1 VQPVI
6 PFRERNPVVIG
17 AVGLG
22 LIVALLAAAFNAQDL
37 PLIGGG
43 ADYAAAFS
51 EAGGLKPGDDVRIA
65 GVKVGQVQSLDLEG
79 DHVRVDFRVQD
90 GVEFGTG
97 TGAAV
102 KIKTVLGAK
111 YLALEPAGPGQ
122 LSPGS
127 EIPLER
133 TVSAYD
139 VVQAFSDLATT
150 TDQIDTKQ
158 LATALDTVSATFKDS
173 PAEVKASLQ
182 GLSRL
187 SRTVSSRDD
196 ALRDLLAHAD
206 SVTAVLADRSTQ
218 LTTLIDDGNALLT
231 EIQRRRDVIHTL
243 LVNTAALATQLTGL
257 VADNQAQI
265 TPALQRLGDV
275 LAVLQRNQDNLDHSI
290 RLLAPFVRVF
300 ANNLGNGRWFDTYVQ
315 NLVAAPVSAQGST
328 TR

>member
-1 VQPVI
+1 MT
-6 PFRERNPVVIG
+6 PFRERNPLVIG

-22 LIVALLAAAFNAQDL
+22 LIVAMLAAAFNAQDL

-43 ADYAAAFS
+43 TDYAAAFS

-79 DHVRVDFRVQD
+79 DHVRIDFRVQD
-90 GVEFGTG
+90 GVDFGTQ

-122 LSPGS
+122 LPAGR
-127 EIPLER
+127 EIPLDR

-150 TDQIDTKQ
+150 TDQIDTRQ
-158 LATALDTVSATFKDS
+158 LAVALDTVAATFKDS
-173 PAEVKASLQ
+173 PTDVKASLA
-182 GLSRL
+182 GISRL
-187 SRTVSSRDD
+187 SQTVSSRDS

-206 SVTAVLADRSTQ
+206 SVTAVLSDRSTQ

-231 EIQRRRDVIHTL
+231 EIQGRRDVIHTL
-243 LVNTAALATQLTGL
+243 LVNTAALAAQLTGL
-257 VADNQAQI
+257 VQDNQTQI
-265 TPALQRLGDV
+265 TPALSRLGDV

>member
-43 ADYAAAFS
+43 TDYAAAFS
-51 EAGGLKPGDDVRIA
+51 EAGGLKPGDDVRVA

-90 GVEFGTG
+90 GVEFGTE

-122 LSPGS
+122 LRAGS
-127 EIPLER
+127 EIPLDR

-150 TDQIDTKQ
+150 TDQIDTGQ
-158 LATALDTVSATFKDS
+158 LAVALDTVAATFKDS
-173 PAEVKASLQ
+173 PADVKASLA
-182 GLSRL
+182 GISRL
-187 SRTVSSRDD
+187 SQTVSSRDS

-206 SVTAVLADRSTQ
+206 SVTAVLSDRSTQ

-231 EIQRRRDVIHTL
+231 EIQSRRDVIHTL

-257 VADNQAQI
+257 VADNRAQI

-315 NLVAAPVSAQGST
+315 NLVAAPVSAQGSA

>member
-43 ADYAAAFS
+43 TGYAAAFS

-65 GVKVGQVQSLDLEG
+65 GVKVGQVQSLELEG

-90 GVEFGTG
+90 GVQFGTG

-122 LSPGS
+122 LRPGS
-127 EIPLER
+127 EIPLDR

-158 LATALDTVSATFKDS
+158 LATALDTVAATFKDS
-173 PAEVKASLQ
+173 PADVKASLA
-182 GLSRL
+182 GISRL
-187 SRTVSSRDD
+187 SQTVSSRDS

-206 SVTAVLADRSTQ
+206 SVTAVLSDRSTQ

-275 LAVLQRNQDNLDHSI
+275 LAVLQRNQDNLDQSI

>member
-1 VQPVI
+1 MI

-43 ADYAAAFS
+43 TDYAAAFS

-122 LSPGS
+122 LRAGS
-127 EIPLER
+127 EIPLDR

-158 LATALDTVSATFKDS
+158 LAAALDTVAATFKDS
-173 PAEVKASLQ
+173 PADVKASLT
-182 GLSRL
+182 GISRL
-187 SRTVSSRDD
+187 SQTVSSRDS

-257 VADNQAQI
+257 VTDNQAQI

>member
-1 VQPVI
+1 MI

-43 ADYAAAFS
+43 TDYAAAFS
-51 EAGGLKPGDDVRIA
+51 EAGGLKPGDDVRVA

-90 GVEFGTG
+90 GVEFGTE

-122 LSPGS
+122 LRAGS
-127 EIPLER
+127 EIPLDR

-150 TDQIDTKQ
+150 TDQIDTGQ
-158 LATALDTVSATFKDS
+158 LAVALDTVAATFKDS
-173 PAEVKASLQ
+173 PADVKASLA
-182 GLSRL
+182 GISRL
-187 SRTVSSRDD
+187 SQTVSSRDS

-206 SVTAVLADRSTQ
+206 SVTAVLSDRSTQ

-231 EIQRRRDVIHTL
+231 EIQSRRDVIHTL

-257 VADNQAQI
+257 VADNRAQI

-315 NLVAAPVSAQGST
+315 NLVAAPVSAQGSA